1 MLPGPHPSIEI
12 MTFTY
17 TSDDLSE
24 IVTSIPSHA
33 SEAGLAVIPG
43 VQIEKTVDVR
53 IASEDADLF
62 AALQVAVLVK
72 APFISVDASPFSID
86 MLRAAREYADLPT
99 AAERLLKSSEKRDGS
114 LMSVTVTWVSDGLC
128 YEWCAQSEW
137 IGPLLIDIDAAVENA
152 ETEADAEHE
161 NFMNDYRTK
170 FQAAVSALVESP
182 KFRGE
187 QLGRRRLV
195 APSILAEAGVEE
207 PPTVF
212 MSHQVMPEANKIV
225 RAKAYEY
232 EQDFSTRVSQLAD
245 ELREYPE
252 WKRVYTKSKR
262 TAAAVRFLIEK
273 ADGYR
278 LPTPLAEEISEAAA
292 IPFNIAHTR

>member
-1 MLPGPHPSIEI
+1 

-17 TSDDLSE
+17 TSDDLSK
-24 IVTSIPSHA
+24 IAASIPSYA
-33 SEAGLAVIPG
+33 SEAGLVDVPG
-43 VQIEKTVDVR
+43 VEIEKEVDVR
-53 IASEDADLF
+53 IDSEDVDIV

-72 APFISVDASPFSID
+72 TPFICVDASPFSVG
-86 MLRAAREYADLPT
+86 MLRAAQEYSDLPT
-99 AAERLLKSSEKRDGS
+99 AAERLLKSAEMRDGS
-114 LMSVTVTWVSDGLC
+114 LMSVTVSWVSDGLC
-128 YEWCAQSEW
+128 YQWRAQSEW
-137 IGPLLIDIDAAVENA
+137 IGPLLIEIDAAIENA
-152 ETEADAEHE
+152 EAEAEAEHE
-161 NFMNDYRTK
+161 NFMDEYRTA

-187 QLGRRRLV
+187 QLGKRRLV

-212 MSHQVMPEANKIV
+212 MSHRVMPEANKIV

-245 ELREYPE
+245 ELREYPD
-252 WKRVYTKSKR
+252 WKRVYTKGKR
-262 TAAAVRFLIEK
+262 TAAAVKFLIEK

-292 IPFNIAHTR
+292 IPFNSARTLYRPDL